1 MRIKALTVVALI
13 LGVLLVTSVALA
25 NYPADSP
32 GVGNTDAWV
41 MNVHGTLDAN
51 AVASSIDQDGYA
63 SSYVTGTIAPLWNA
77 SFASS
82 ASGLDSGWLGSMTID
97 SLRPVVSVGEA
108 HWEDVTQGDGY
119 SAAVY
124 LDAAEGANEVYFSQL
139 FKTPSWRSII
149 TIQCLDTEACEVSM
163 TYRERD
169 GDTIDGSPFQDTI
182 EAFSQETYD
191 LWDSSVNPNIP
202 NDSQMVSGY
211 SGALQVTSTGEIAGT
226 VCNHGKL
233 GYALAYN
240 ASPPGTETKIY
251 LPEVKRKDPNGNWT
265 GNADWSL
272 ISVQNT
278 NSFQITVQLD
288 FYKRDGSKLLTFTDT
303 IPAYTSNTYN
313 TRYGGGEV
321 DPSVFEAL
329 TDNFEGTAVVSSDYP
344 IVGVC
349 GLVRVPLDQLAGA
362 YTGAPEGSAELVF
375 PLVYRVVDGG
385 AWRKYSG
392 LVVQNVDA
400 ENDIDIWSYWQY
412 EDSGSIEDI
421 EISVNI
427 PAKGAYGFNT
437 RYGEHAGTLADLP
450 DNWAG
455 TVVVTTTSPLGVA
468 GMVHSTITYP
478 AYAYLTNYDGIPVE

>member
-1 MRIKALTVVALI
+1 MRIKALGIMALF
-13 LGVLLVTSVALA
+13 LGVLLITSVALA

-32 GVGNTDAWV
+32 GVGNTDTWV

-51 AVASSIDQDGYA
+51 VVASSVDQDGYA
-63 SSYVTGTIAPLWNA
+63 SSYVTETIAPLWNA

-82 ASGLDSGWLGSMTID
+82 DATLQSGWLGSMTID

-124 LDAAEGANEVYFSQL
+124 LDAGERATEVYFSQL

-163 TYRERD
+163 TYRDRD

-202 NDSQMVSGY
+202 NDSQMVSPY
-211 SGALQVTSTGEIAGT
+211 YGALQVTSSGEIAGI
-226 VCNHGKL
+226 VCNHGQP
-233 GYALAYN
+233 GYASAYN
-240 ASPPGTETKIY
+240 ASPPGTETRIY
-251 LPEVKRKDPNGNWT
+251 LPEVKRKRPGGTWS
-265 GNADWSL
+265 GAADWSL

-288 FYKRDGSKLLTFTDT
+288 FYDRDGSKELTFQDT

-313 TRYGGGEV
+313 TRYGGDV
-321 DPSVFEAL
+321 NASVFTAL
-329 TDNFEGTAVVSSDYP
+329 GNNFEGTVVVSSDYP

-349 GLVRVPLDQLAGA
+349 SLVRVPLDGLFGA
-362 YTGAPEGSAELVF
+362 YTGAPEGSTELVF
-375 PLVYRVVDGG
+375 PVVYRVKDGG

-392 LVVQNVDA
+392 LVVQNVDP
-400 ENDIDIWSYWQY
+400 ENEIDIWTYWRY
-412 EDSGSIEDI
+412 GSEPQERI
-421 EISVNI
+421 EIHVADI
-427 PAKGAYGFNT
+427 PAKGAQGFNT
-437 RYGEHAGTLADLP
+437 RYGEHAGTLGSLGD
-450 DNWAG
+450 DWVG

-478 AYAYLTNYDGIPVE
+478 DYAYLTNYDGLPVE

>member
-1 MRIKALTVVALI
+1 MRIKALTVVALV
-13 LGVLLVTSVALA
+13 LGVLLFTSVALA

-32 GVGNTDAWV
+32 GVGNTDTWV

-51 AVASSIDQDGYA
+51 VVASSIDQDGYA

-82 ASGLDSGWLGSMTID
+82 ASGLESGWLGSMTVD
-97 SLRPVVSVGEA
+97 SLRPIVSVGEA

-124 LDAAEGANEVYFSQL
+124 LDAAEGANQVYFSQL

-163 TYRERD
+163 TYRDRD
-169 GDTIDGSPFQDTI
+169 GNTIDGSPFQDTI

-211 SGALQVTSTGEIAGT
+211 SGALQVTSAGEIAGT

-240 ASPPGTETKIY
+240 ASPPGTETKVY
-251 LPEVKRKDPNGNWT
+251 LPEVKRKNPNDNWT
-265 GNADWSL
+265 GAADWSI
-272 ISVQNT
+272 ISVQST

-288 FYKRDGSKLLTFTDT
+288 FYKRDGSTALTFTDT
-303 IPAYTSNTYN
+303 IPAYTSHTYN
-313 TRYGGGEV
+313 TRYGGDVLASEIAGLG
-321 DPSVFEAL
+321 DR
-329 TDNFEGTAVVSSDYP
+329 FEGTAVVSSDYP

-362 YTGAPEGSAELVF
+362 YTGAPEGSTELVF
-375 PLVYRVVDGG
+375 PVVYRVVDGG

-392 LVVQNVDA
+392 LVVQNVDP
-400 ENDIDIWSYWQY
+400 ENDIDIWTYWRYGPEPQ
-412 EDSGSIEDI
+412 ERI
-421 EISVNI
+421 EIYVADI
-427 PAKGAYGFNT
+427 PAKGAHGFNT
-437 RYGEHAGTLADLP
+437 RYGDHAGDLSYLGN
-450 DNWAG
+450 DWAG

-478 AYAYLTNYDGIPVE
+478 GYAYLTNYDGLPVE